1 MINSKK
7 KGFTIVEL
15 VIVVAVIAILAAV
28 LIPTFSNLVKKANE
42 SADIQAV
49 RNMNVY
55 LAQAE
60 ATEGVNSILDV
71 YEIFD
76 ESDYVVE
83 NYQPLY
89 KGRYFFYDKQKN
101 QILYVD
107 EGGQVLFPADSK
119 GDLQGTNDWFSLS
132 TEIKLEELNSSS
144 IKDETDTITYIV
156 SKAEEYVWVVEQLN
170 KGFNKN
176 VIIQISNNL
185 DFKGAQVTI
194 KEVPYGK
201 SLTIDGG
208 NKTIKNITSNE
219 PMSISN
225 ANDDEKYNEYAV
237 AGLIAEAYGDVTISK
252 LTLDNVNVKQINAGN
267 VAILVA
273 VNGSTTNQDAKT
285 LKIEDVTINN
295 SSVIGNRNVGAVL
308 GLYDYN
314 CENSTLS
321 ISNVKLNNVEVKT
334 VVGFSG
340 LLVGYVGGAKDS
352 TIYNHVK
359 NNIGNITTTNCTFDV
374 YECELNTGAC
384 KGCNNSCVA
393 DGSNGSIHGY
403 SYEVNGTP
411 KCRKVKGENFNSK
424 GLFTYA
430 SGSASEAYIG

>member
-119 GDLQGTNDWFSLS
+119 GDAQGTNDWFSLS
-132 TEIKLEELNSSS
+132 MKIEKKEVSPTESVENGV
-144 IKDETDTITYIV
+144 TTITYNINTAEQYYYV
-156 SKAEEYVWVVEQLN
+156 SEKLNSGEGNNKVVVI
-170 KGFNKN
+170 N
-176 VIIQISNNL
+176 VL
-185 DFKGAQVTI
+185 DDVDFKGASICIDSTL
-194 KEVPYGK
+194 KMK
-201 SLTIDGG
+201 SLTIQGIEGKQVEMRNITQDSYTLVSNANSDNEERPYNASGIVGEVEDGHLV
-208 NKTIKNITSNE
+208 IKNI
-219 PMSISN
+219 
-225 ANDDEKYNEYAV
+225 KFV
-237 AGLIAEAYGDVTISK
+237 
-252 LTLDNVNVKQINAGN
+252 NVNVKDMESGNA
-267 VAILVA
+267 ALLVGC
-273 VNGSTTNQDAKT
+273 VQGTSTKCTLENISIEESTVIGHRSVGS
-285 LKIEDVTINN
+285 LIGFINN
-295 SSVIGNRNVGAVL
+295 IAENDFNVSG
-308 GLYDYN
+308 
-314 CENSTLS
+314 
-321 ISNVKLNNVEVKT
+321 IKLNNVSVKT
-334 VVGFSG
+334 IAGRAGLIYGNSNEGNLDLSG
-340 LLVGYVGGAKDS
+340 IEYTNS
-352 TIYNHVK
+352 TLGI
-359 NNIGNITTTNCTFDV
+359 
-374 YECELNTGAC
+374 YECDLIISKVENKT
-384 KGCNNSCVA
+384 KGNAKWEIKTEGRLMGFDESALYSRNS
-393 DGSNGSIHGY
+393 GY
-403 SYEVNGTP
+403 DIY
-411 KCRKVKGENFNSK
+411 K
-424 GLFTYA
+424 
-430 SGSASEAYIG
+430 